1 MGTGND
7 GGGRMVAQVRRRP
20 VVAYAV
26 GMVVLLVLFSLGG
39 DNGVV
44 YTVSLLG
51 VPLVSGVLAG
61 LGYIRFWH
69 AAAGCVAVVVLDVVF
84 DETRSED
91 AVFFLVLAVVMVGI
105 AALARWIT
113 RRIARRR
120 SPARTTTHG

>member
-1 MGTGND
+1 MLSE
-7 GGGRMVAQVRRRP
+7 VRSRP

-44 YTVSLLG
+44 YTLSLLG

-61 LGYIRFWH
+61 LALIRFWH
-69 AAAGCVAVVVLDVVF
+69 AALGCLAVVVLDVVL
-84 DETRSED
+84 DDTRSED
-91 AVFFLVLAVVMVGI
+91 AVFFLVLAVVMIGI
-105 AALARWIT
+105 TALAQWVT

-120 SPARTTTHG
+120 SPARPTPLG

>member
-1 MGTGND
+1 ML
-7 GGGRMVAQVRRRP
+7 AEVRRRP

-51 VPLVSGVLAG
+51 VPIVSGVLAG
-61 LGYIRFWH
+61 LGHIRFWH
-69 AAAGCVAVVVLDVVF
+69 AALGCLAVVVLDVVL
-84 DETRSED
+84 DDTRSED

-105 AALARWIT
+105 AALAQWVT
-113 RRIARRR
+113 RLIVRRR
-120 SPARTTTHG
+120 SPVRHTVSG